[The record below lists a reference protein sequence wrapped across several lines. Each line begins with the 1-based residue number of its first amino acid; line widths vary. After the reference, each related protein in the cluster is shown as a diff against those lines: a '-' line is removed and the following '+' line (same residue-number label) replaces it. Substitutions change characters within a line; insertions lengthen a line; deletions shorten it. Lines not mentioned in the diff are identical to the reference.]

1 VGLSG
6 IAVFIAR
13 RVLALVVM
21 LLVISFLIFSL
32 LSLAP
37 GNAVDILLGTQPRT
51 PETVALLT
59 RQYHLDEPFLTQY
72 WLWLQGALHFDFGE
86 SITTTL
92 PVSEM
97 IAARLPTSIFLAV
110 YAFVLE
116 MSFGLLFGIV
126 AALKRRSSVD
136 RGLVAI
142 SVIGLS
148 MPAFVSG
155 VLMLYLFAVQL
166 QWFPVFGAGEGFTDQ
181 LWHLT
186 LPAISL
192 AIVGAAYV
200 VKNTRAAVI
209 AVIDQDY
216 VTFARARGLSSSAVM
231 FKYILRNALIPVLGL
246 SAMIL
251 SFLVVG
257 AVMVE
262 VTFSVSGIGQLLV
275 QAATSQDLPTI
286 QGVGMLVA
294 AIVMVANLI
303 ADVAYLAVDPRIRLR
318 SAQ

>member
-1 VGLSG
+1 
-6 IAVFIAR
+6 
-13 RVLALVVM
+13 
-21 LLVISFLIFSL
+21 
-32 LSLAP
+32 
-37 GNAVDILLGTQPRT
+37 
-51 PETVALLT
+51 LT